1 MADLADAIEYIR
13 LGNREEGREILEEV
27 LEEDENN
34 DAGWLWMSA
43 VVEDDE
49 ERQICLENVVAI
61 NPDNDVAQRALQA
74 MEDGSF
80 SLNDM
85 LSDALETYEGLP
97 DDDDNEDDEF
107 DDDELELP
115 STMKKKKSGGL
126 NPRLIIGIIFGL
138 LIVCGLGGTA
148 IYNLVLSDDGG
159 GDTPA
164 PTTQP
169 AEEGTPAP
177 DDATEDP
184 TSEQPVEEATAT
196 PAPTSTDTP
205 IPTPSNV
212 PFELP
217 TAIPTDAPTPIA
229 TQVVPPTPS

>member
-13 LGNREEGREILEEV
+13 LGNREEGREVLEEV

-34 DAGWLWMSA
+34 DEGWLWMSA

-61 NPDNDVAQRALQA
+61 NSDNEVAQRALQA

-97 DDDDNEDDEF
+97 DDEDDDYEL
-107 DDDELELP
+107 DDDELEMP
-115 STMKKKKSGGL
+115 STMKKKSGGGI
-126 NPRLIIGIIFGL
+126 NPRLIIGAIFGL
-138 LIVCGLGGTA
+138 LIVCGLGSMA
-148 IYNLVLSDDGG
+148 VYNLILSDGG
-159 GDTPA
+159 GDEPDPA
-164 PTTQP
+164 VQPTVEDSAP
-169 AEEGTPAP
+169 ATDVPA
-177 DDATEDP
+177 
-184 TSEQPVEEATAT
+184 SEQPTEEPTAT
-196 PAPTSTDTP
+196 PAPTDTP
-205 IPTPSNV
+205 TVVPTPSNV

-217 TAIPTDAPTPIA
+217 TAVPTDAPSPTA